1 MRYLIRTTSEYEM
14 PSKLAYAAV
23 LATLGQ
29 LHSTVPTLA
38 GSVSDPVFRLPPFTT
53 DEPFGSSTVRG
64 PIGLLADKW
73 QQALTNINADL
84 AILSNCRAQP
94 NRGCSPAATRFVS
107 IVERAGQHEGFAKLS
122 MINSGVNAVIRRD
135 LAEEVAGTDPWP
147 TPLAT
152 FTAGHGVCMHFAIAK
167 YTALL
172 LGGWPAKDLRL
183 VMVWPDRAD
192 RPHMVLAAHH
202 SGHWYILDNLRSA
215 VVIDGKATNYVP
227 LFVFDYRSARQL
239 DVSNGANLLSQPENE
254 GSRLTSLTA
263 PLLK

>member
-1 MRYLIRTTSEYEM
+1 MRYLIRITSEYEM

-29 LHSTVPTLA
+29 LHSAVPTLA
-38 GSVSDPVFRLPPFTT
+38 GVVSDPVFGLPPLTT
-53 DEPFGSSTVRG
+53 DEPFGSSTVRAAV
-64 PIGLLADKW
+64 GLLADKW
-73 QQALTNINADL
+73 QQALTGINADL
-84 AILSNCRAQP
+84 AILSDCRVQP
-94 NRGCSPAATRFVS
+94 NRGCSPAAIRFVS
-107 IVERAGQHEGFAKLS
+107 IVERAGPYEGFAKLA

-135 LAEEVAGTDPWP
+135 VAEEVTGTDPWP

-152 FTAGHGVCMHFAIAK
+152 FTAGHGVCVHFAIAK

-192 RPHMVLAAHH
+192 RPHMVLGARHRDR
-202 SGHWYILDNLRSA
+202 WYILDNLRSA
-215 VVIDGKATNYVP
+215 VVIDGKATGYVP
-227 LFVFDYRSARQL
+227 LFIFDYRSARQR
-239 DVSNGANLLSQPENE
+239 DVSNGANLFLRPENE

-263 PLLK
+263 AAP